1 MSTEQF
7 GSYISLATFKRDGSE
22 VRTPVW
28 YATSGGKMYVFTEG
42 EAYKV
47 KRLRKNDRIRVAACG
62 VAGRILGPWH
72 EGRGR
77 IIEDEA
83 TEKRAYAA
91 LHAKYGWQM
100 KIVDLLSTLAGR
112 IGARSIL
119 ELELDDPNSRG

>member
-28 YATSGGKMYVFTEG
+28 YATSGGKMYVFT
-42 EAYKV
+42 
-47 KRLRKNDRIRVAACG
+47 
-62 VAGRILGPWH
+62 
-72 EGRGR
+72 
-77 IIEDEA
+77 DEA

-91 LHAKYGWQM
+91 LQAKYGWQM